1 MGIKNL
7 SILLALPALIAASA
21 GLVVFLDGCS
31 SNSVSESSSAELAFN
46 SAVEFENDER
56 YEEALA
62 KFNEVKNKHPY
73 SKYAIESELHIA
85 DIQYKRES
93 FIEAQTAYQLF
104 KDFHPKNIK
113 ADYVTYRLAMSLYMQ
128 LPATPDRDLA
138 PTTKA
143 IQYFTEVINAYPTS
157 QYVKDS
163 EDKKLACL
171 KMLAEKE
178 AYIGNYYYIRNKFEP
193 AQRRYEQL
201 LVKYPN
207 LGLDEIALYRAG
219 ISAFQQ
225 GDKIEGR
232 RHMENLLSKFPN
244 GDYAGDAKNA
254 LEKYAHN

>member
-1 MGIKNL
+1 MGMKNL
-7 SILLALPALIAASA
+7 FILLTLITASA
-21 GLVVFLDGCS
+21 GLVTFVGGCS
-31 SNSVSESSSAELAFN
+31 SNSVSESNSAELAFN

-56 YEEALA
+56 YEEALS

-73 SKYAIESELHIA
+73 SKFAIESELHIA
-85 DIQYKRES
+85 DIQYKREAY
-93 FIEAQTAYQLF
+93 IEAQTAYQLF

-128 LPATPDRDLA
+128 LPPTPDRDLA
-138 PTTKA
+138 PSAKA

-178 AYIGNYYYIRNKFEP
+178 AYIGNYYFIRNKFEP

-201 LVKYPN
+201 LAKYPN
-207 LGLDEIALYRAG
+207 LGLDEIAMYRAG
-219 ISAFQQ
+219 ISAFEQ
-225 GDKIEGR
+225 GERLEGR
-232 RHMENLLSKFPN
+232 RHMEALL
-244 GDYAGDAKNA
+244 AKYPEGSYSSSARSA